1 MPALPFVPRLRL
13 CVLPTCVL
21 CCLCRWRICPS
32 CLPQL
37 HLRLY
42 NTQHRTPIHNT
53 IRLPQCAH
61 CRPPP
66 AVVVARV
73 LQVVPFSVS
82 ACRPPACRVL
92 PFVGAPA
99 RPPSA
104 AHLRA
109 VLLLPLAPVPP
120 LPNSTP
126 CCASQHTAPDPYS
139 PHNPMS
145 ALLPTCVPA
154 CRCGD
159 ACVAVCAPAPP
170 PRCCPP
176 ACRCV
181 VACIAIGTCAPSL
194 PVSTPCWA
202 STTHNTGPRFTS
214 QPAHPQCA
222 HFRPPPP
229 AVGARVL
236 VERGRENGGDSA
248 EMVCVAASI
257 RYSVVLLI
265 GGLSLNERVECF
277 HGVQDH
283 ALDELVYV
291 TILPS
296 TEAVNT

>member
-1 MPALPFVPRLRL
+1 M
-13 CVLPTCVL
+13 
-21 CCLCRWRICPS
+21 
-32 CLPQL
+32 
-37 HLRLY
+37 LRLY

-53 IRLPQCAH
+53 IRSPQCAH

-145 ALLPTCVPA
+145 ALLPTCVPV

-159 ACVAVCAPAPP
+159 ACVAFCAPAPP
-170 PRCCPP
+170 PRAAHLP
-176 ACRCV
+176 A
-181 VACIAIGTCAPSL
+181 
-194 PVSTPCWA
+194 
-202 STTHNTGPRFTS
+202 
-214 QPAHPQCA
+214 
-222 HFRPPPP
+222 
-229 AVGARVL
+229 
-236 VERGRENGGDSA
+236 
-248 EMVCVAASI
+248 
-257 RYSVVLLI
+257 VVLLPALPLHMCAFPACLNSMLGLYNPQHGTPI
-265 GGLSLNERVECF
+265 HITTRSPPMCALPAAAACRWCSRSGGARPREWWRLCGNGTCCSL
-277 HGVQDH
+277 H
-283 ALDELVYV
+283 
-291 TILPS
+291 TI
-296 TEAVNT
+296 

>member
-1 MPALPFVPRLRL
+1 M
-13 CVLPTCVL
+13 
-21 CCLCRWRICPS
+21 
-32 CLPQL
+32 
-37 HLRLY
+37 LRLY

-53 IRLPQCAH
+53 IRSPQCAH

-82 ACRPPACRVL
+82 ACRPPACRV
-92 PFVGAPA
+92 FAFAVGALA

-170 PRCCPP
+170 PRAAHLP
-176 ACRCV
+176 A
-181 VACIAIGTCAPSL
+181 
-194 PVSTPCWA
+194 
-202 STTHNTGPRFTS
+202 
-214 QPAHPQCA
+214 
-222 HFRPPPP
+222 
-229 AVGARVL
+229 
-236 VERGRENGGDSA
+236 
-248 EMVCVAASI
+248 
-257 RYSVVLLI
+257 VVLLPALPLAHVRLPC
-265 GGLSLNERVECF
+265 LSQLHAGPLQHTTRDPDSHHNLLTPNVRTSGRRRLPLVLAFWWSEAERMVETLRKWY
-277 HGVQDH
+277 VLQPPYDI
-283 ALDELVYV
+283 ALCC
-291 TILPS
+291 
-296 TEAVNT
+296 